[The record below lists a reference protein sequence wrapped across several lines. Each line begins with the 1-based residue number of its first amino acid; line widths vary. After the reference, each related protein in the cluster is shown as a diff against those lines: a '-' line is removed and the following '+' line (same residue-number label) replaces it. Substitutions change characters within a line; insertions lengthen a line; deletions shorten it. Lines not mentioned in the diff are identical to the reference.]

1 MLFFM
6 AHIAHKD
13 EPDVREQL
21 EKYIQEDARYIIA
34 KEITKGALKE
44 TNGEH
49 LHFAVD
55 MTKSEYDA
63 FRKTVL
69 VNKYKLRGKA
79 EKDKP
84 RQYGTVKNVR
94 DEMKMLQYTVK
105 DQTLETIICK
115 NIDLKTIQEY
125 IEKSYK
131 KEDKKTFQQDL
142 MDYLKSFSHSY
153 IVDTPKTQNQIV
165 NGVMTTTDVQEI
177 NFRRIQADILQ
188 FWVINSSKPLSRC
201 QLQFYTNMYLQF
213 HFPQF
218 NEFIY
223 EILGFLNGRI

>member
-1 MLFFM
+1 M
-6 AHIAHKD
+6 AQIAHKD
-13 EPDVREQL
+13 EPDVREHL
-21 EKYIQEDARYIIA
+21 EKYITQEARYIIA
-34 KEITKGALKE
+34 KETAKGAHKE

-84 RQYGTVKNVR
+84 RQYGIVKNVR

-105 DQTLETIICK
+105 DNNIERR

-131 KEDKKTFQQDL
+131 KEDKRCFCQDL
-142 MDYLKSFSHSY
+142 MDYLKSLSHSY
-153 IVDTPKTQNQIV
+153 IVDTPKTQNQLV
-165 NGVMTTTDVQEI
+165 NGVMSTVDVKEI
-177 NFRRIQADILQ
+177 NFRRIQADILE
-188 FWVINSSKPLSRC
+188 FWVLNSSKPLSRS